1 MRRRGMN
8 GRTFSPNPRKRRRS
22 HHHHHH
28 LLSPFAN
35 AHNASDSLEL
45 RFKPTTMYRLSN
57 AGNWYMYK
65 VTFDQEAQTTRS
77 GVRWEEYHW
86 LLWPQLNDNVL
97 HSNTLPSPLPQLF
110 FYGGGG
116 GQLIHMT
123 SVSHNLKTV
132 ARAQSATRVVMQ
144 INRLQI
150 KQGPRDLTAHWL
162 PIY

>member
-97 HSNTLPSPLPQLF
+97 HSNTLSHPPKKELGKRGGGVSWYIWQPCRTTRKLSHAPSPRHASLC
-110 FYGGGG
+110 
-116 GQLIHMT
+116 
-123 SVSHNLKTV
+123 
-132 ARAQSATRVVMQ
+132 
-144 INRLQI
+144 RLTDC
-150 KQGPRDLTAHWL
+150 R
-162 PIY
+162 